1 MQEISKN
8 PLAIESGNGIIAVN
22 DTKVKGDIVMTQA
35 PVAPVVL
42 VILDGWGYREESD
55 GNAIATA
62 KTPVMQSLWAAY
74 PKTLIRT
81 SGKAV
86 GLPEGQMGN
95 SEVGHLNIG
104 AGRVVPQELVRIS
117 DAVEDG
123 SILENPALV
132 QICRNVRDR
141 DSKLHLV
148 GLCSNGGVHSHIN
161 HLLGLLDLAKA
172 QSVSQV
178 CVHAITDG
186 RDTSPKEGLGSI
198 QILQNHIDTIG
209 VGRIVTVS
217 GRYYAM
223 DRDRRWD
230 RVKRAYDVM
239 TQDEVKEELS
249 AIEVLKASYEE
260 GVTDEFIVP
269 KRIAPGAVE
278 PGDGVIFFN
287 FRPDRARQL
296 TQAFVIPDFEGFER
310 QQIAPLSFVTFT
322 QYEADLP
329 VSLAFEP
336 QNLDNILGEVIAQHG
351 LRQFRTAET
360 EKYAH
365 VTYFFN
371 GGLEE
376 PFEGEDR
383 ELVMSPMVA
392 TYDRAPAMSAEA
404 VTDVVIAA
412 VKKRIYSL
420 VVINY
425 ANPDMVGHTGEI
437 PATIQAVE
445 TVDSCVGRLLESINK
460 VGGTAIVTADHGNAE
475 CMRDADGNPWTA
487 HTTNPVPLI
496 LVEGEAAKIP
506 GHGAEVTLRS
516 GGCLADI
523 APTIL
528 EILQLPQPSEMN
540 GHSLIESAAYELHP
554 SRTPVQATL

>member
-1 MQEISKN
+1 
-8 PLAIESGNGIIAVN
+8 
-22 DTKVKGDIVMTQA
+22 MTQA
-35 PVAPVVL
+35 PVVPVVL
-42 VILDGWGYREESD
+42 VILDGWGYRED
-55 GNAIATA
+55 TDANAISAA
-62 KTPVMQSLWAAY
+62 ITPVMDSLWAVY

-123 SILENPALV
+123 SLLSNPVLV
-132 QICRNVRDR
+132 QLCQEVSSR

-148 GLCSNGGVHSHIN
+148 GLCSEGGVHSHIS
-161 HLLGLLDLAKA
+161 HLSGLLDLAIA
-172 QSVSQV
+172 QGISKV
-178 CVHAITDG
+178 CIHAITDG
-186 RDTSPKEGLGSI
+186 RDTAPTDGVEAIG
-198 QILQNHIDTIG
+198 QLQEHIDKIG
-209 VGRIVTVS
+209 VGQIVTLS

-239 TQDEVKEELS
+239 TQDVLVDSRS
-249 AIEVLKASYEE
+249 AVEILQASYAE
-260 GVTDEFIVP
+260 GVTDEFIIP
-269 KRIAPGAVE
+269 TRLAKGAIE

-287 FRPDRARQL
+287 FRPDRSRQL
-296 TQAFVIPDFEGFER
+296 TQALVNPKFDGFER
-310 QQIAPLSFVTFT
+310 EQIRPLSFATFT
-322 QYEADLP
+322 QYEQNLP
-329 VSLAFEP
+329 VSVAFEP
-336 QNLDNILGEVIAQHG
+336 QNLSNILGEIIAKHG
-351 LRQFRTAET
+351 LKQFRTAET

-383 ELVMSPMVA
+383 ELVMSPMVP
-392 TYDRAPAMSAEA
+392 TYDRAPSMSAEA
-404 VTDVVIAA
+404 VTEVVTAA
-412 VKKRIYSL
+412 IKKCIYSL

-425 ANPDMVGHTGEI
+425 ANPDMVGHTGQI

-445 TVDSCVGRLLESINK
+445 TVDRCLGVLLESISQ
-460 VGGTAIVTADHGNAE
+460 VGGTAIITADHGNAE
-475 CMRDADGNPWTA
+475 YMRDKNGNPWTA

-496 LVEGEAAKIP
+496 LVEGEGAKIP
-506 GHGAEVTLRS
+506 GHGTEVILRTD
-516 GGCLADI
+516 GRLCDI

-528 EILQLPQPSEMN
+528 EILQLPQPTEMTGQSLLQPSE
-540 GHSLIESAAYELHP
+540 YEIQ
-554 SRTPVQATL
+554 STRPVVRVSV